1 MDKKRVILNLRIA
14 ITNKNYSALIND
26 YRVGGMKW
34 NDVGSE
40 RNSLFYKIGLNKEDL
55 LFALGVKKQ
64 LTDLEAK
71 LAESE
76 KALEYAR
83 YPVARILDDINQLK
97 QQIIEECKEHQEF
110 CKVADEKVKSLQ
122 NNWNILCDYLGECIV
137 KYDSED
143 CNGIYSEILSKV
155 NEIKKYSAKQS
166 QNQTAIAELEKV
178 KEYMEKKLVEFDNT
192 EMKIIMGLYAFNIE
206 NQINQQIKSLKGDK

>member
-1 MDKKRVILNLRIA
+1 MSEKYWLDKMNENPRYREIWEKIKELPFNETTEIIL
-14 ITNKNYSALIND
+14 
-26 YRVGGMKW
+26 
-34 NDVGSE
+34 
-40 RNSLFYKIGLNKEDL
+40 
-55 LFALGVKKQ
+55 
-64 LTDLEAK
+64 DLETK

-76 KALEYAR
+76 KLNKILYDSNESAE
-83 YPVARILDDINQLK
+83 RILRMSTHEETKEILQLK